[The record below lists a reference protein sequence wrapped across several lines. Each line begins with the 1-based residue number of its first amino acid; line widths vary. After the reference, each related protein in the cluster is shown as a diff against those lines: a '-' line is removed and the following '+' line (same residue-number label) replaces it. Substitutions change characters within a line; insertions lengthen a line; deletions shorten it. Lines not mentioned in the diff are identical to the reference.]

1 MASPSEMISVQ
12 PTVRFFK
19 QMTIG
24 VEDEQYGGGIG
35 DTTTVHLRATH
46 CPSCMVHARAE
57 GVRKRTLSS
66 RCGHKGQDVEAE
78 SQMAMDLGLLVEAM
92 VVSVQE

>member
-46 CPSCMVHARAE
+46 CPCCMVHTRAE
-57 GVRKRTLSS
+57 SEEE
-66 RCGHKGQDVEAE
+66 DI
-78 SQMAMDLGLLVEAM
+78 
-92 VVSVQE
+92 VVKVVATRARMWRWRARWRWTSVCR

>member
-1 MASPSEMISVQ
+1 
-12 PTVRFFK
+12 
-19 QMTIG
+19 
-24 VEDEQYGGGIG
+24 
-35 DTTTVHLRATH
+35 
-46 CPSCMVHARAE
+46 MVHARAE